1 MTRPSRDA
9 STDAATAHHA
19 LATLLAAFRS
29 NDGADDPPDPSVPAA
44 RLWEAST
51 ARFRS
56 KLGGPGHLADLFG
69 NPAWAPLLGH
79 RSATVD
85 DVRVI
90 EDAARAE
97 VLVHAHDGAAVRYL
111 ASLVRTSDPADP
123 AWRLSGLVRAEL
135 ADL

>member
-1 MTRPSRDA
+1 MSRPSHDPSA
-9 STDAATAHHA
+9 DAATAQRA
-19 LATLLAAFRS
+19 LETLVAAFRGS
-29 NDGADDPPDPSVPAA
+29 DGADHGPDPSVPAA

-51 ARFRS
+51 PRFRS

-79 RSATVD
+79 RAATVD

-97 VLVHAHDGAAVRYL
+97 VLVQPHDGAEVRYL
-111 ASLVRTSDPADP
+111 ASLVRSSDPADR